1 MAFYEQ
7 LFPPR
12 ISANMTGGPG
22 FLVREANTVGG
33 QRYTQRDD
41 PYPIHEFQLAHPI
54 RSGQDFEEL
63 RAFFWVIGGSA
74 DGFRFKDFSDFRATQ
89 QNTTLTLITGST
101 YQLCR
106 TYASAAP
113 AGSAWLTASRTF
125 IRPIYKPVSGLK
137 VYRTRSG
144 STTDITGSSTI
155 TTTNGRVVISGH
167 MSGDTY
173 TWEGEFHI
181 PVAFMNPKAAF
192 QVIGGSSMLTEWPD
206 IGLRETRDGA
216 NG

>member
-7 LFPPR
+7 LFPPK
-12 ISANMTGGPG
+12 ISANMSGGPR
-22 FLVREANTVGG
+22 FLVREANTIGG
-33 QRYTQRDD
+33 QRFTQRDD
-41 PYPIHEFQLAHPI
+41 PYPIHEYQLAHPV
-54 RSGQDFEEL
+54 RAGRDFEEL

-74 DGFRFKDFSDFRATQ
+74 DAFRFKDWSDYQATQ
-89 QNTTLTLITGST
+89 QNTTLTLISGST

-106 TYASAAP
+106 TYAAP
-113 AGSAWLTASRTF
+113 GRTF

-144 STTDITGSSTI
+144 STSDITGSSTI
-155 TTTNGRVVISGH
+155 TTTNGRVVVTGH

-173 TWEGEFHI
+173 TWSGEFHV
-181 PVAFMNPKAAF
+181 PVAFMNPQAAF
-192 QVIGGSSMLTEWPD
+192 QVVGGSSMLTEWPD